1 MRNCHLL
8 FSIFLSRT
16 QISREAFEFI
26 HFNPMLNRL
35 NEQIL
40 FLFSSKSLAAMLK
53 SSFITSN
60 RLQLVVC
67 SASHKQD
74 SVYIQVHNLLSAQLM
89 LKGLQKVASGNVIN
103 FNLNIKY
110 SETTIDHQY
119 DNSVSFT

>member
-1 MRNCHLL
+1 
-8 FSIFLSRT
+8 
-16 QISREAFEFI
+16 
-26 HFNPMLNRL
+26 MLNRL

-67 SASHKQD
+67 SVSHKQD

>member
-1 MRNCHLL
+1 MRNFHLL

-40 FLFSSKSLAAMLK
+40 FSSKSLAAMLK
-53 SSFITSN
+53 MSFITSN
-60 RLQLVVC
+60 RLQLAVC
-67 SASHKQD
+67 FASYKQD

-89 LKGLQKVASGNVIN
+89 LKGLQKVSSGNVIN
-103 FNLNIKY
+103 FNLFTEH
-110 SETTIDHQY
+110 SETTI
-119 DNSVSFT
+119 SFV